1 MSRAG
6 VSRALV
12 ALVTVS
18 LLASC
23 TKETEEGDRALIEE
37 VVPSVDSVLI
47 KFTCDTVLSIALTT
61 PSGGPAWSVRR
72 QRNNPISWV
81 VPGNVTIN
89 SIVGKTSADTL
100 PLDPDGPQGGTVG
113 APFKSKVKANAQEK
127 AYNYSIDASCTASGN
142 TTRLLIDPEFIVR
155 PH

>member
-1 MSRAG
+1 
-6 VSRALV
+6 VSLALV
-12 ALVTVS
+12 GVA

-23 TKETEEGDRALIEE
+23 TKEAAEDDRALLEA
-37 VVPSVDSVLI
+37 VVPSVDSVLV
-47 KFTCDTVLSIALTT
+47 KFSCDTVISIALTT

-89 SIVGKTSADTL
+89 SIVGKTSADSL
-100 PLDPDGPQGGTVG
+100 PLDPDGPQGGTAG
-113 APFKSKVKANAQEK
+113 APFKSKVKGNAQEK
-127 AYNYSIDASCTASGN
+127 GYNYLIDASCTASGN